1 MQKSLALAVLAAAV
15 FFGGLSSASAQAVK
29 DATTGYSAAYVPPIS
44 YYQPTAG
51 FPDQQ
56 LFGGTRFDKLE
67 WNGPGSSGRWDME
80 SFIGGDYDKLFLK
93 TEGFYDGRAKKLE
106 EGQVQ
111 LLYSRL
117 ISYYFDAQFGVR
129 QDFSAKSNR
138 TYAAFGIEGLA
149 PFFIEID
156 ATGFVSQK
164 GEVSS
169 EITAF
174 HDLLITN
181 RLILQPRIDVKL
193 QAQRVADLNLGSG
206 FTDVELGARLRY
218 EITRNIAPYVGVV
231 WDRKVG
237 ETASIAR
244 ANGESVGSVF
254 VSGGVRLLW

>member
-1 MQKSLALAVLAAAV
+1 M
-15 FFGGLSSASAQAVK
+15 
-29 DATTGYSAAYVPPIS
+29 
-44 YYQPTAG
+44 
-51 FPDQQ
+51 
-56 LFGGTRFDKLE
+56 
-67 WNGPGSSGRWDME
+67 
-80 SFIGGDYDKLFLK
+80 
-93 TEGFYDGRAKKLE
+93 
-106 EGQVQ
+106 Q

-138 TYAAFGIEGLA
+138 TYATIGVEGLA

-156 ATGFVSQK
+156 ADLFISQK

-174 HDLLITN
+174 HDVLITN
-181 RLILQPRIDVKL
+181 RLILQPRVDLKL
-193 QAQRVADLNLGSG
+193 QAQRVPDLNLGSG

-231 WDRKVG
+231 WDRKLG

-244 ANGESVGSVF
+244 TNGEAVGSLF
-254 VSGGVRLLW
+254 VAGGVRVLW